1 MINSILG
8 FAKDILPVFQIMQA
22 ILIPLLFYKVYQI
35 HKKRL
40 QLTIERDKE
49 KL

>member
-1 MINSILG
+1 MINSILD

-22 ILIPLLFYKVYQI
+22 ILIPLLFYKVWQI

-40 QLTIERDKE
+40 ELTLKRDEE
-49 KL
+49 KI